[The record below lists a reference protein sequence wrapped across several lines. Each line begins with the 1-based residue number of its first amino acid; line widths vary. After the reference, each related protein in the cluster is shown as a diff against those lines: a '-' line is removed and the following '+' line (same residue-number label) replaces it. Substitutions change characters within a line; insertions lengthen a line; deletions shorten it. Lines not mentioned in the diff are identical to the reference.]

1 MGILINNQNRR
12 EDYDQI
18 AQLQN
23 QINSYLANPNV
34 DESAKSTARKQLEEL
49 SVSVNTYGSRKEARK
64 FAIQTLNS
72 IASSLKP
79 EDNYTPQYI
88 TPTTGIKASA
98 TFDPQIGEQKYNV
111 AGLTPNLKQRVD
123 EFSQFL
129 IDQLTFANRE
139 LAAGKLLYNWKDNN
153 TSKINDWISKLQ
165 IPVTTEEDLKKRID
179 FMGNTIVNALASESL
194 AKAFTSRF
202 APWLE
207 GSDEYAAA
215 QATAAEAKRE
225 NTTTINGKEAIV
237 SPYTNDV
244 AQKLMTDAGW
254 KVYKQGEE
262 YYVAGDNAN
271 KQLVIL
277 DPTHDYYKYGVV
289 TDENGKIFFGD
300 LSSDDF
306 HQMIASRS
314 EAVKAAIKEMHKA
327 HYPIKDNREQGGRYG
342 IDLSNYMRDNNV
354 YFLDLGEDNFPLF
367 IDYDKIFGENWDK
380 SKFVWEG
387 NADATASDVDLNNQ
401 YLDSIGGNVE
411 FSDNAPEFTEQ
422 VARNRFSG
430 NTGRTG
436 DINSK
441 GGGRDVT
448 VTELLNIQDGN
459 YADKVMQF
467 VADYLEASNTDNNDI
482 KEEFYLKYPKAL
494 EKRVHKTEGENT
506 LDDLFMWQLEDEP
519 ELFISILKA
528 IISDPKYADKRKY
541 AVEAYKNLIPKGLKG
556 LKIQE
561 KSIMDESIVAKKVRE
576 MSGPVT
582 LDRMTDREKTVM
594 WLDLATALSDI
605 VGAFTGPW
613 GGVGSSINNMGLRL
627 ARNSITEDKGFDNK
641 VAPYLIEGLTGISS
655 ALPLIGNK
663 TKLLK
668 AKPIISGLT
677 TAFGLTAAGLSSYL
691 AATGIEGT
699 AEALDKVF
707 TGRYRQLTQ
716 DDIIALQKVIGGI
729 TTGIVTGKNIRHAAK
744 HNVSQNSDT
753 EQWVKTKT
761 PDGKT
766 EAVKV
771 KNTEIQAADE
781 TKDINFF
788 RRIKKRNTR
797 AEQAQLMQGV
807 PEGNTVP
814 VGPGGRP
821 YTRPVRSVDE
831 QSLANLHAWQLR
843 KGKLNRG
850 TPTASTDYNTSENFK
865 FNLGIDFGN
874 WKLSS
879 VNAKTSKQIGDATVL
894 EVLPQDLAR
903 AKKQIFKSK
912 NMKQVSELSDDLKT
926 VIPEGSEIWTDG
938 KTYIWTAAKK
948 RDGGRLNRLN
958 NYLNRKL

>member
-1 MGILINNQNRR
+1 MGIFINNQNRR
-12 EDYDQI
+12 RDYDQI

-34 DESAKSTARKQLEEL
+34 DESAKSSARKQLEEL
-49 SVSVNTYGSRKEARK
+49 SASVNTYGSRKEARK
-64 FAIQTLNS
+64 SAIQTLNS

-88 TPTTGIKASA
+88 TPTIGIKASA

-139 LAAGKLLYNWKDNN
+139 LAAGKLLYNWKDSN
-153 TSKINDWISKLQ
+153 TSKINEWISKLQ
-165 IPVTTEEDLKKRID
+165 APVTTEEDLKKRID
-179 FMGNTIVNALASESL
+179 FMGNTIVNALASDSL
-194 AKAFTSRF
+194 ANAFASRF

-215 QATAAEAKRE
+215 QAAAAEAKRE
-225 NTTTINGKEAIV
+225 NTITINGKEAVI

-289 TDENGKIFFGD
+289 TDGNGKIFFGD
-300 LSSDDF
+300 LSSDAF

-314 EAVKAAIKEMHKA
+314 EAVKAAIKEMHKS
-327 HYPIKDNREQGGRYG
+327 HYTVQDNREQGGRYG

-354 YFLDLGEDNFPLF
+354 YFLDLEEDNFPLF
-367 IDYDKIFGENWDK
+367 LDYDKIFGKNWDK

-387 NADATASDVDLNNQ
+387 NADATAADVDLNNQ

-411 FSDNAPEFTEQ
+411 LSDNAPEFTEQ

-430 NTGRTG
+430 NTGHTG

-459 YADKVMQF
+459 YADKILQF
-467 VADYLEASNTDNNDI
+467 VADYLEAWKSQDQNVKDA
-482 KEEFYLKYPKAL
+482 FFLKYPKAL

-506 LDDLFMWQLEDEP
+506 LDDLFMWQLENEP

-556 LKIQE
+556 LKVQE
-561 KSIMDESIVAKKVRE
+561 KSIMDESAVARKARE

-582 LDRMTDREKTVM
+582 LDRMTDREKAVM
-594 WLDLATALSDI
+594 WVDLATALSDI

-613 GGVGSSINNMGLRL
+613 GGVGSSINNMGLRI
-627 ARNSITEDKGFDNK
+627 ARNSITEDKGFENK

-677 TAFGLTAAGLSSYL
+677 TAFGLTAAGLSTYL

-716 DDIIALQKVIGGI
+716 DDIAALQKVIGGI
-729 TTGIVTGKNIRHAAK
+729 TTGIVTSKNIRHTSK
-744 HNVSQNSDT
+744 HNVGKNSDA
-753 EQWVKTKT
+753 EQWVKTKN

-771 KNTEIQAADE
+771 KNSELKAAKE
-781 TKDINFF
+781 TKGYEGLP
-788 RRIKKRNTR
+788 RNVR
-797 AEQAQLMQGV
+797 QQLAQEMDGV
-807 PEGNTVP
+807 PKGNTVP
-814 VGPGGRP
+814 VDLLGRP

-831 QSLANLHAWQLR
+831 QALANLHAWQLR

-850 TPTASTDYNTSENFK
+850 TPTASADYNTSENFK

-874 WKLSS
+874 WNWSS
-879 VNAKTSKQIGDATVL
+879 VKPKSTKIIGNTPVL
-894 EVLPQDLAR
+894 EVASQDMNR
-903 AKKQIFKSK
+903 AQKQIFKGK
-912 NMKQVSELSDDLKT
+912 NIQKVSQLSDDLKT
-926 VIPEGSEIWTDG
+926 VIPEGSEVWTDG

-958 NYLNRKL
+958 NYLNKK

>member
-1 MGILINNQNRR
+1 MGIFINNQNRR

-34 DESAKSTARKQLEEL
+34 DESAKSSARKQLEEL
-49 SVSVNTYGSRKEARK
+49 STNVSTYGSRKEARK
-64 FAIQTLNS
+64 FAIQTLNN
-72 IASSLKP
+72 IVASLQP
-79 EDNYTPQYI
+79 IDNYTPQYVM
-88 TPTTGIKASA
+88 PTTGIKVKS
-98 TFDPQIGEQKYNV
+98 TFDPQIGEQIYNV

-129 IDQLTFANRE
+129 IDQLVFANNE
-139 LAAGKLLYNWKDNN
+139 LADGKLLYNWKDSN
-153 TSKINDWISKLQ
+153 TSKIREWISKLET
-165 IPVTTEEDLKKRID
+165 PVTTEEDLKKRID
-179 FMGNTIVNALASESL
+179 FMGNTIINALENNKL
-194 AKAFTSRF
+194 ADAFASRF

-207 GSDEYAAA
+207 GSDEYKAA
-215 QATAAEAKRE
+215 QVAAAEAKRE

-244 AQKLMTDAGW
+244 AQKLMMDAGW

-289 TDENGKIFFGD
+289 TDGNGKIFFGD

-314 EAVKAAIKEMHKA
+314 EAVKAAIKEMHKS
-327 HYPIKDNREQGGRYG
+327 HYAIQDNREQGGRYG

-354 YFLDLGEDNFPLF
+354 YFLDLEEDNFPLF
-367 IDYDKIFGENWDK
+367 LDYDKIFGENWDK

-387 NADATASDVDLNNQ
+387 NADATAADVDLNNQ
-401 YLDSIGGNVE
+401 YLDSIGGNVK
-411 FSDNAPEFTEQ
+411 FVDGAPEFTEQ

-459 YADKVMQF
+459 YADKILQF
-467 VADYLEASNTDNNDI
+467 VADYLEAWKSQDQNVKDA
-482 KEEFYLKYPKAL
+482 FFLKYPKAL
-494 EKRVHKTEGENT
+494 EKRIHKTKGENT
-506 LDDLFMWQLEDEP
+506 LDDIFIWQLEDEP

-541 AVEAYKNLIPKGLKG
+541 AVDAYKSLIPKGLKG
-556 LKIQE
+556 LKVQE
-561 KSIMDESIVAKKVRE
+561 KNIMDESVVARKARE

-582 LDRMTDREKTVM
+582 LDQMTDREKAVM
-594 WLDLATALSDI
+594 WTDLATALSDI

-613 GGVGSSINNMGLRL
+613 GGIGSSITNMGLRI
-627 ARNSITEDKGFDNK
+627 ARNSITEDKGFENK
-641 VAPYLIEGLTGISS
+641 VAPYLIEGLTGMSS

-677 TAFGLTAAGLSSYL
+677 TAFGLTAAGLSTYL

-716 DDIIALQKVIGGI
+716 DDIAALQKVIGGI
-729 TTGIVTGKNIRHAAK
+729 TTGLVTGKNIRHATK
-744 HNVSQNSDT
+744 HNVGKNSDT

-771 KNTEIQAADE
+771 KNSELKAAKE
-781 TKDINFF
+781 TKGYEGLP
-788 RRIKKRNTR
+788 RNVR
-797 AEQAQLMQGV
+797 QQLAQEMDGV
-807 PEGNTVP
+807 PKGNTVP
-814 VGPGGRP
+814 VDLLGRP

-831 QSLANLHAWQLR
+831 QALANLHAWQLR

-874 WKLSS
+874 WNLSS
-879 VNAKTSKQIGDATVL
+879 VKPKSTKIVGNTPVL
-894 EVLPQDLAR
+894 EVAPQDMNR
-903 AKKQIFKSK
+903 AQKQIFKGK
-912 NMKQVSELSDDLKT
+912 NIQKISEVSDNLKT
-926 VIPEGSEIWTDG
+926 AIPEGSEVWTDG
-938 KTYIWTAAKK
+938 KVYIWTAVKK

-958 NYLNRKL
+958 NYLNNK

>member
-1 MGILINNQNRR
+1 MGIFINNQNRR

-34 DESAKSTARKQLEEL
+34 DESAKSTARNQLEEL
-49 SVSVNTYGSRKEARK
+49 AASTNTYGSKKEARK
-64 FAIQTLNS
+64 FAIQTLNT

-79 EDNYTPQYI
+79 ADDYTPQYVI
-88 TPTTGIKASA
+88 PTTGIKASA

-111 AGLTPNLKQRVD
+111 SGLTPNLKQRVE
-123 EFSQFL
+123 EFSQLL
-129 IDQLTFANRE
+129 IDQLTFANNE
-139 LAAGKLLYNWKDNN
+139 LSAGKMLYNWKDDN
-153 TSKINDWISKLQ
+153 TLKINDWIARLQ
-165 IPVTTEEDLKKRID
+165 SPATTEEDLKKKID
-179 FMGNTIVNALASESL
+179 FIGNTVINALANNKL
-194 AKAFTSRF
+194 ADAFESRF

-207 GSDEYAAA
+207 GTEEYKAAQEAAA
-215 QATAAEAKRE
+215 QTKKE
-225 NTTTINGKEAIV
+225 NTTTINGKEAV
-237 SPYTNDV
+237 VDSYTNDV
-244 AQKLMTDAGW
+244 AQKLMSDAGW
-254 KVYKQGEE
+254 KVYKQGED
-262 YYVAGDNAN
+262 YYVSADNAN

-277 DPTHDYYKYGVV
+277 DPAHDYYKHGVV
-289 TDENGKIFFGD
+289 TDANGKIFFGD
-300 LSSDDF
+300 LSSDTF
-306 HQMIASRS
+306 HQMIANRS
-314 EAVKAAIKEMHKA
+314 EAVKAAIKEMQKA
-327 HYPIKDNREQGGRYG
+327 HYTIQDYREQGGRYG

-354 YFLDLGEDNFPLF
+354 YFLDLEEDNFPLF
-367 IDYDKIFGENWDK
+367 LDYDKIFGKNWDK

-387 NADATASDVDLNNQ
+387 NADATAADVDLNNQ

-441 GGGRDVT
+441 GGGQDVT

-459 YADKVMQF
+459 YADKILQF
-467 VADYLEASNTDNNDI
+467 VADYLEAWKLQDQNVKDA
-482 KEEFYLKYPKAL
+482 FFLKYPKAL

-506 LDDLFMWQLEDEP
+506 LDDLFMWQLENEP

-541 AVEAYKNLIPKGLKG
+541 AVDAYKSLIPKGLKG
-556 LKIQE
+556 LKVQE
-561 KSIMDESIVAKKVRE
+561 KSIMDESVVARKARE

-613 GGVGSSINNMGLRL
+613 GGVGSSINNMGLRI
-627 ARNSITEDKGFDNK
+627 ARNSITEDKGFENK

-677 TAFGLTAAGLSSYL
+677 TAFGLTAAGLSTYL

-716 DDIIALQKVIGGI
+716 DDIAALQKVIGGI
-729 TTGIVTGKNIRHAAK
+729 TTGIVTGKNIRHASK
-744 HNVSQNSDT
+744 HNVSQSSDT
-753 EQWVKTKT
+753 EKWVKTKT

-766 EAVKV
+766 EAVKI

-831 QSLANLHAWQLR
+831 QALANLHAWQLR

-850 TPTASTDYNTSENFK
+850 IPTASTDYNTSENFK
-865 FNLGIDFGN
+865 VNLGIDFGN

-894 EVLPQDLAR
+894 EVLPQDLVR
-903 AKKQIFKSK
+903 AKKQMFKSK

-926 VIPEGSEIWTDG
+926 VIPEGSEVWTDG

-958 NYLNRKL
+958 NYLNNK

>member
-1 MGILINNQNRR
+1 MGIFINNQNRR

-34 DESAKSTARKQLEEL
+34 DESAKSSARKQLEEL
-49 SVSVNTYGSRKEARK
+49 STSINTYGSRKEARK
-64 FAIQTLNS
+64 SAIQTLNS

-79 EDNYTPQYI
+79 KDDYTPQYV

-98 TFDPQIGEQKYNV
+98 TFDPQLGEQKYNV

-123 EFSQFL
+123 EFSKFL
-129 IDQLTFANRE
+129 IDQLTFANNE
-139 LAAGKLLYNWKDNN
+139 LAAGKLLYNWKDSN
-153 TSKINDWISKLQ
+153 TPKINEWISKLQ
-165 IPVTTEEDLKKRID
+165 TPVTTEEDLKKRID
-179 FMGNTIVNALASESL
+179 FMGNTIVNALASDNL
-194 AKAFTSRF
+194 TNAFASRF

-207 GSDEYAAA
+207 GSEEYAAA
-215 QATAAEAKRE
+215 QAAAAEAKKE
-225 NTTTINGKEAIV
+225 NTTIINGKEAVI

-277 DPTHDYYKYGVV
+277 DPTHDYYKYGIV

-306 HQMIASRS
+306 HQMISSRS
-314 EAVKAAIKEMHKA
+314 EAVKAAIKDMHKS
-327 HYPIKDNREQGGRYG
+327 HYTIQDNREQGGRYG
-342 IDLSNYMRDNNV
+342 IDLSNYMRDTNV
-354 YFLDLGEDNFPLF
+354 YFLDLEEDNFPLF
-367 IDYDKIFGENWDK
+367 LDYDKIFGKNWDK

-387 NADATASDVDLNNQ
+387 NADATAADVDLNNQ

-441 GGGRDVT
+441 GGGKDVT

-459 YADKVMQF
+459 YADKILEF
-467 VADYLEASNTDNNDI
+467 VADYLEAWKSKDENVKDA
-482 KEEFYLKYPKAL
+482 FFLKYPKAL
-494 EKRVHKTEGENT
+494 EKRIHKTKGENT
-506 LDDLFMWQLEDEP
+506 LDDIFIWQLEDEP

-541 AVEAYKNLIPKGLKG
+541 AVEVYKSLIPKGLKG
-556 LKIQE
+556 LKVQE
-561 KSIMDESIVAKKVRE
+561 KSIMDESVVAKKARE

-582 LDRMTDREKTVM
+582 LDRMTDREKAAM
-594 WLDLATALSDI
+594 WIDLATALSDI

-613 GGVGSSINNMGLRL
+613 GGVGSSINNMGLRI
-627 ARNSITEDKGFDNK
+627 ARNSITEDKGFENK

-668 AKPIISGLT
+668 AKPVISGLT
-677 TAFGLTAAGLSSYL
+677 TAFGLTAAGLSTYL

-716 DDIIALQKVIGGI
+716 DDIAALQKVIGGI
-729 TTGIVTGKNIRHAAK
+729 TTGIMTGKNIRHTSK
-744 HNVSQNSDT
+744 HNISQSSDT
-753 EQWVKTKT
+753 EKWVKTKT

-771 KNTEIQAADE
+771 KNTELEAAKK
-781 TKDINFF
+781 TKGY
-788 RRIKKRNTR
+788 KGLPRNTR
-797 AEQAQLMQGV
+797 QQLAQEMSGV
-807 PEGNTVP
+807 PKGNTVP
-814 VGPGGRP
+814 VDLLGRP

-831 QSLANLHAWQLR
+831 QALANLHAWQLR

-903 AKKQIFKSK
+903 AKKQMFNSK
-912 NMKQVSELSDDLKT
+912 NMKQVSELPDDLKT
-926 VIPEGSEIWTDG
+926 VIPEGSEVWTDG
-938 KTYIWTAAKK
+938 KTYIWTATKK

-958 NYLNRKL
+958 NYLNKK

>member
-1 MGILINNQNRR
+1 MGIFINNQNRR

-34 DESAKSTARKQLEEL
+34 DESAKSAARKQLEEL
-49 SVSVNTYGSRKEARK
+49 SASVSTYGSRKEARK
-64 FAIQTLNS
+64 FAINALNS

-79 EDNYTPQYI
+79 SEDYTPEYVTPSSGLPYI
-88 TPTTGIKASA
+88 E
-98 TFDPQIGEQKYNV
+98 TFNPEMSSNRYNV
-111 AGLTPNLKQRVD
+111 AGVKPDLNKTVQ
-123 EFSQFL
+123 EFSDFL
-129 IDQLTFANRE
+129 AQQLTHAQGVLSDNGKVLYGWNKANTDQINTWLTE
-139 LAAGKLLYNWKDNN
+139 LAKQPATEQAAKE
-153 TSKINDWISKLQ
+153 KISY
-165 IPVTTEEDLKKRID
+165 
-179 FMGNTIVNALASESL
+179 MGNVIVNALANEGL
-194 AKAFTSRF
+194 TQAFENKF
-202 APWLE
+202 ASWLE
-207 GSDEYAAA
+207 GSEEYEAA
-215 QATAAEAKRE
+215 QAAAAKAKQE
-225 NTTTINGKEAIV
+225 NTTTINGKEATV
-237 SPYTNDV
+237 SPYTNEL
-244 AQKLMTDAGW
+244 AQKLMADAGW
-254 KVYKQGEE
+254 KVYKQGDS
-262 YYVAGDNAN
+262 YYVAEDNAN

-277 DPTHDYYKYGVV
+277 DPAHDYYKYGVV

-306 HQMIASRS
+306 HQMIANRS
-314 EAVKAAIKEMHKA
+314 ESVKDAIREMQKS
-327 HYPIKDNREQGGRYG
+327 HYTIQDNREQGGRYG

-354 YFLDLGEDNFPLF
+354 YFLDLEEGDFPLF
-367 IDYDKIFGENWDK
+367 IDYDKVFGKNWDK

-387 NADATASDVDLNNQ
+387 NADATAADIDLNNQ
-401 YLDSIGGNVE
+401 YLSSIGGDVE
-411 FSDNAPEFTEQ
+411 FTDDAPEFTEQ

-430 NTGRTG
+430 NTDRTG

-441 GGGRDVT
+441 GGGQDVT
-448 VTELLNIQDGN
+448 VTELLNIQDEN
-459 YADKVMQF
+459 YADKILQF
-467 VADYLEASNTDNNDI
+467 VADYLEAWKSKDENVKDA
-482 KEEFYLKYPKAL
+482 FFLKYPKAL
-494 EKRVHKTEGENT
+494 EKRIHKTKGENT
-506 LDDLFMWQLEDEP
+506 LDDIFIWQLEDEP

-541 AVEAYKNLIPKGLKG
+541 AVEAYKSLIPKGLKG
-556 LKIQE
+556 LKVQE
-561 KSIMDESIVAKKVRE
+561 KNIMDESVVAKKARE

-582 LDRMTDREKTVM
+582 LDQMTDREKAVM
-594 WLDLATALSDI
+594 WVDLATALSDI

-613 GGVGSSINNMGLRL
+613 GGVGSSITNMGLRV
-627 ARNSITEDKGFDNK
+627 ARNSITEDKGFENK
-641 VAPYLIEGLTGISS
+641 VAPYLIEGLTGVSS

-677 TAFGLTAAGLSSYL
+677 TAFGLTAAGLSTYL

-716 DDIIALQKVIGGI
+716 DDIAALQKVIGGI

-744 HNVSQNSDT
+744 HNVSKNSDT

-771 KNTEIQAADE
+771 KNTEIQAANE

-788 RRIKKRNTR
+788 KRIKKRNTR

-814 VGPGGRP
+814 VGTLGRP

-831 QSLANLHAWQLR
+831 QALANLHAWQLR
-843 KGKLNRG
+843 RGKLNRG
-850 TPTASTDYNTSENFK
+850 TPTTSTDYNTSENFK

-874 WKLSS
+874 WNWSS
-879 VNAKTSKQIGDATVL
+879 VKPKSTKIVGNTPVL
-894 EVLPQDLAR
+894 EVAPQDMNR
-903 AKKQIFKSK
+903 AQKQLFKSK
-912 NMKQVSELSDDLKT
+912 NIQKVSELSDDLKAA
-926 VIPEGSEIWTDG
+926 IPEGSEVWTDG
-938 KTYIWTAAKK
+938 KVYIWTAAKK

-958 NYLNRKL
+958 NYLNNK